1 VAEIRG
7 MIEGAAEDV
16 SAANVRLWEDCV
28 EKLSRP
34 RW

>member
-1 VAEIRG
+1 MRE

-28 EKLSRP
+28 EKLAQP
-34 RW
+34 